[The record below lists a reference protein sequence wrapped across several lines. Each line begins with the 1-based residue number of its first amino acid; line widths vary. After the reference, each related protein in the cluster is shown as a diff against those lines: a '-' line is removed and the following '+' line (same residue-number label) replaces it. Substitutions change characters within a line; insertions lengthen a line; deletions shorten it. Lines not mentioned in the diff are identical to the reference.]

1 LDIHQIDLNNLE
13 GRLSIVTKLTK
24 DQPLSISVGF
34 LKDFPEGFQGNQ
46 HQKIKSGELS
56 RLLVSH
62 YGNRLTFNLLS
73 LELEIDGHFID
84 LDYCQLFYNYL
95 SIMGYDIGKEAA
107 FDALLTAA
115 RDHQYHPVCKYLEN
129 IVSNP
134 TIKPINLDTVASD
147 YLGAESKLDNQIL
160 KTTLIAAVARVK
172 DRGCKFD
179 NCAVLVGKQGTG
191 KSTFWRYL
199 ASNDFFSDTWQN
211 RDQDLFM
218 AIQST
223 WIFEIAELD
232 RINPSGD
239 KAAKLKALLSSS
251 VDKFRRPYGKAV
263 GIFPRPSILVSSCNR
278 KDFLNDPTGNRR
290 YWVIDLEEKQI
301 DNNKVLRDRDRI
313 WKAAALAY
321 KSGMILDLPEEYAKQ
336 SFSNN
341 NEYEAEDPFLA
352 RIEEWVTRS
361 QNKYRFTTEQSLVNS
376 GCRSAENVSS
386 NDLKLASDCLRK
398 LGFDKGKQ
406 SRYKDP
412 ITNKAHRARFWS
424 HPEWTE
430 QQKNN
435 PPRQSNYEP
444 RELI

>member
-1 LDIHQIDLNNLE
+1 MVNLANNEPTGIWVGLLN
-13 GRLSIVTKLTK
+13 G
-24 DQPLSISVGF
+24 
-34 LKDFPEGFQGNQ
+34 FPEGYQGTK
-46 HQKIKSGELS
+46 HQKIKGGSLTEKLII
-56 RLLVSH
+56 H
-62 YGNRLTFNLLS
+62 YGKRLSFNLLS
-73 LELEIDGHFID
+73 LEPEIDGQFID
-84 LDYCQLFYNYL
+84 LEYCQLFYMYL
-95 SIMGYDIGKEAA
+95 SIMGWEIGKEAA
-107 FDALLTAA
+107 FDSLITAS
-115 RDHQYHPVCKYLEN
+115 RENKYHPVCRYLEN
-129 IVSNP
+129 IVSDP
-134 TIKPINLDTVASD
+134 SIKPINLDTVATD
-147 YLGAESKLDNQIL
+147 YLGTNSELYNQIL
-160 KTTLIAAVARVK
+160 KTTLLAAVGRVK
-172 DRGCKFD
+172 DRGVKFD
-179 NCAVLVGKQGTG
+179 NCCVLVGRQGTG

-199 ASNDFFSDTWQN
+199 ASDDWFCDTWQT
-211 RDQDLFM
+211 REQDLFM
-218 AIQST
+218 AIQSC
-223 WIFEIAELD
+223 WFYEIAELD
-232 RINPSGD
+232 RVNPDGQ

-278 KDFLNDPTGNRR
+278 KDFLNDSTGNRR
-290 YWVIDLEEKQI
+290 YWVLDLEDRYI
-301 DNNKVLRDRDRI
+301 NTNKVLRDRDRI
-313 WKAAALAY
+313 WKAAAIQY